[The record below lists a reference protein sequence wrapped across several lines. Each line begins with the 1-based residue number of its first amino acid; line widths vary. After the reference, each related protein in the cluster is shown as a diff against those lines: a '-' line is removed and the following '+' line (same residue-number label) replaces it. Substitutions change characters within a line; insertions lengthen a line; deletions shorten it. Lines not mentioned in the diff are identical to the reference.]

1 MTNSINSSFT
11 KILWPSQLKYRLIIA
26 IGLVHL
32 VVMVLFVS
40 YLFLE
45 QEQFLKTQSKAQAT
59 DLAETLSNNAN
70 SYIISSNWDALQRLI
85 QSHKDF
91 SHLKYAMVLSEDF
104 VVLAH
109 SNPQFIGLKTVDAIS
124 QKIQPNQPINI
135 LIENADLLDL
145 AVPVYNL
152 HNDQLGW
159 VRIAV
164 DQQYIYQNLFKLART
179 AILCIL
185 ISFLLIA
192 LVVIFL
198 ITKLIN
204 GLYNLLQIADQIKEG
219 NWDIR
224 ASGLKSYE
232 ISKLGVAFN
241 EMLDAVSNKDL
252 KFRSLVEKSHV
263 GVYIIQHGRHQYV
276 NDKLAA
282 IFGYTAEEMLET
294 VIGKD
299 IIFEEDWEKG
309 KEMIEQ
315 RENGLMEFAQYE
327 FRGKRKDGQV
337 IWIEAFGSAFHYN
350 GEIAI
355 IGNLIDITSKKNAE
369 ENIRKSK
376 RMYEFISVSNE
387 MILHAKSLD
396 QICSTICDIA
406 VEKGGFKFSWIGC
419 IDETN
424 HCIKPIHWA
433 GKEEGYLIMV
443 GTISIDDIPEGRGP
457 TGKAYRDGN
466 FHYCNDIAND
476 PDMLTLWKENA
487 RKRGYGSVI
496 AFPIKLDNN
505 VVYVF
510 TLYSEKP
517 LFFNEEEVQIL
528 SRVTDNI
535 SYALKKFRINEELKD
550 FSRHLQNLSEIE
562 KKQIAREIHDDLG
575 QNLTSIKFGLAW
587 MKRHIGDDIASLE
600 KTLDNV
606 IEETTHTME
615 SFRRILSSIHPSML
629 EELGLYETIN
639 WLIETFKKNT
649 KISVQFQSNMQ
660 GQSLDF
666 ERSLALYRTVQE
678 SLTNIM
684 RYAKASDVKIILQK
698 TEQDIYLSIEDNGCG
713 FDTDKVDTKAH
724 LGLLGMRERAYAIN
738 AKFNLESII
747 GKGTHIEIKLESD
760 YLVANA

>member
-1 MTNSINSSFT
+1 MNKSNTISFI

-32 VVMVLFVS
+32 VVMFLFVS

-45 QEQFLKTQSKAQAT
+45 QEQFLKAQSKAQAT

-91 SHLKYAMVLSEDF
+91 SHLKYAMVLSEDL
-104 VVLAH
+104 VILAH
-109 SNPQFIGLKTVDAIS
+109 SNPEYIGSKTMDAIS
-124 QKIQPNQPINI
+124 KKIQPQQHLNI
-135 LIENADLLDL
+135 LVENADLLDL
-145 AVPVYNL
+145 AVPVFNL
-152 HNDQLGW
+152 NKDLLGW
-159 VRIAV
+159 IRIAV

-179 AILCIL
+179 AILGIL

-192 LVVIFL
+192 LVVTLL

-204 GLYNLLQIADQIKEG
+204 GLYQLLQIADQIKEG

-224 ASGLKSYE
+224 ASGLSSYE

-241 EMLDAVSNKDL
+241 DMLDAISSKEL

-263 GVYIIQHGRHQYV
+263 GVYILQHGKHQYV
-276 NDKLAA
+276 NEKLAA
-282 IFGYTAEEMLET
+282 IFGYTVEEMLATDIER
-294 VIGKD
+294 D
-299 IIFEEDWEKG
+299 IIFEEDWGMVKEK
-309 KEMIEQ
+309 IAQ
-315 RENGLMEFAQYE
+315 RESGLIEFAQYE

-337 IWIEAFGSAFHYN
+337 IWIEAFGSAFCYN
-350 GEIAI
+350 GEKAI
-355 IGNLIDITSKKNAE
+355 IGNLIDITTKKNAE

-387 MILHAKSLD
+387 MILHAKSVE

-406 VEKGGFKFSWIGC
+406 VEKGGFKFSWIGS
-419 IDETN
+419 IDELN
-424 HCIKPIHWA
+424 RNIKPIYWA
-433 GKEEGYLIMV
+433 GKEEGYLMMI
-443 GTISIDDIPEGRGP
+443 GNISIDDIPEGRGP
-457 TGKAYRDGN
+457 TGKAYRYGN
-466 FHYCNDIAND
+466 FHYCNDIEND
-476 PDMLTLWKENA
+476 PDMMPVWKENA
-487 RKRGYGSVI
+487 RKRGYGSAI

-517 LFFNEEEVQIL
+517 FFFNDEEVLIL

-535 SYALKKFRINEELKD
+535 SYALKTFRINQELRD
-550 FSRHLQNLSEIE
+550 FSRHLQNLTEID

-587 MKRHIGDDIASLE
+587 MKRHMGEDAATLE
-600 KTLDNV
+600 KSVDHL

-615 SFRRILSSIHPSML
+615 SFRRILSSIHPAML

-639 WLIETFKKNT
+639 WLIETFRKNT
-649 KISVQFQSNMQ
+649 KISVRFQSNMQ
-660 GQSLDF
+660 EETLDF

-684 RYAKASDVKIILQK
+684 RYAKASAVNVQLQK
-698 TEQDIYLSIEDNGCG
+698 TQEGIYLSIEDNGCG
-713 FDTDKVDTKAH
+713 FDTDKVDTRTH

-738 AKFNLESII
+738 AQFTLESVI

-760 YLVANA
+760 YLVANT